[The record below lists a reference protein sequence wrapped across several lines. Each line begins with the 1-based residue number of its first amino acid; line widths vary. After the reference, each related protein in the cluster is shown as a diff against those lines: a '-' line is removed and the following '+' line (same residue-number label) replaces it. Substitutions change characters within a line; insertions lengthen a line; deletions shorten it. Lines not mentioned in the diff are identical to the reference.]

1 MTIEE
6 GALERL
12 RARLHQV
19 LQKARVEEVQLP
31 LKENRRSGDISE
43 DEDDEV
49 IVVSLFAFVVF
60 IHHTIT
66 FKSLPSTPF

>member
-1 MTIEE
+1 MTVEE

-31 LKENRRSGDISE
+31 MKKHVGGGGMSE
-43 DEDDEV
+43 DDDEV
-49 IVVSLFAFVVF
+49 VVVALSLL
-60 IHHTIT
+60 IPP
-66 FKSLPSTPF
+66 LTPL

>member
-1 MTIEE
+1 MTVEE

-31 LKENRRSGDISE
+31 LKQNRGGGDISE

-49 IVVSLFAFVVF
+49 VVVVSLC
-60 IHHTIT
+60 
-66 FKSLPSTPF
+66 LC

>member
-31 LKENRRSGDISE
+31 LKQSRCGGDISE

-49 IVVSLFAFVVF
+49 IVVVSLCLC
-60 IHHTIT
+60 
-66 FKSLPSTPF
+66 S